1 MRVSPEWLSI
11 RRKLPLLIS
20 ALLCAVV
27 AALSWA
33 SYRRLEGALVVAA
46 GDRVMNVA
54 QRLAGMLDESARRL
68 RRDLRQVSGDS
79 AVVKFVAGPSAARR
93 AAVEQILNRKKAAAP
108 QIAWLEIR
116 RANGTR
122 LLTVGETH
130 APTPLGQPDQAA
142 ASDTASRAA
151 WIGPLFAIGDT
162 VYFNIVSAIVRA
174 PSDTLGYVLEYRRLS
189 SAQGADA
196 LRGLIGTDAGVLLG
210 SKNGDV
216 WTDLV
221 KRVAGP
227 PLPLKYAPP
236 RQYVVRDG
244 TLRLGAAAPVPR
256 TPWLVWI
263 ELPRRMIMSPA
274 RQYLLEIAGIALLVI
289 LTGTVGAWLLSRHI
303 TAPLLEV
310 MHASQDISSGNYSR
324 RAVIVRRD
332 EFGLLAESFNR
343 MADQVQESKRALEE
357 RVAMRTSELKAAV
370 EGLERAQEELVRRE
384 KLAILGQLAGGVGH
398 ELRNPLGVMTNALYY
413 LGMVLSDAAPD
424 VKEYLEIL
432 RTQVGLSEKI
442 VGDLLDF
449 ARVKTPNRETI
460 SLEQC
465 PCL

>member
-79 AVVKFVAGPSAARR
+79 AVVKFVAGPSARR

-174 PSDTLGYVLEYRRLS
+174 PSDTL
-189 SAQGADA
+189 
-196 LRGLIGTDAGVLLG
+196 
-210 SKNGDV
+210 
-216 WTDLV
+216 
-221 KRVAGP
+221 
-227 PLPLKYAPP
+227 
-236 RQYVVRDG
+236 
-244 TLRLGAAAPVPR
+244 
-256 TPWLVWI
+256 
-263 ELPRRMIMSPA
+263 
-274 RQYLLEIAGIALLVI
+274 
-289 LTGTVGAWLLSRHI
+289 
-303 TAPLLEV
+303 
-310 MHASQDISSGNYSR
+310 
-324 RAVIVRRD
+324 
-332 EFGLLAESFNR
+332 
-343 MADQVQESKRALEE
+343 
-357 RVAMRTSELKAAV
+357 
-370 EGLERAQEELVRRE
+370 
-384 KLAILGQLAGGVGH
+384 
-398 ELRNPLGVMTNALYY
+398 
-413 LGMVLSDAAPD
+413 
-424 VKEYLEIL
+424 
-432 RTQVGLSEKI
+432 
-442 VGDLLDF
+442 
-449 ARVKTPNRETI
+449 
-460 SLEQC
+460 
-465 PCL
+465 